1 MSLDE
6 IRIAQH
12 EKLCEERMQHI
23 KERLDAGGKKMN
35 RLEMQIWGVYV
46 VVILSVAL
54 PQFMG

>member
-1 MSLDE
+1 MSPEVLM
-6 IRIAQH
+6 ALH
-12 EKLCEERMQHI
+12 EKLCEERLLHV
-23 KERLDAGGKKMN
+23 KERRDAGAKKMN

>member
-1 MSLDE
+1 MSPEDMME
-6 IRIAQH
+6 QH

-23 KERLDAGGKKMN
+23 KERLDAGSKKMN

>member
-6 IRIAQH
+6 IRISQH
-12 EKLCEERMQHI
+12 ERLCEERMAHI

-54 PQFMG
+54 PQLIG

>member
-1 MSLDE
+1 MSPEDMME
-6 IRIAQH
+6 QH
-12 EKLCEERMQHI
+12 EKLCEERMQHT

>member
-1 MSLDE
+1 MSPEDMMEQL
-6 IRIAQH
+6 

-23 KERLDAGGKKMN
+23 KERLDAGVKKMN